1 MTHFNFNSLVRW
13 IILATAIG
21 LAVAC
26 VSATP
31 TASQVQPPAILLE
44 PCQLSAPGSST
55 RLPAKCATLTV
66 YENRAAS
73 TGRQIDLHIAVL
85 PAVSRSPAPD
95 PLFFLTGGPG
105 QAATESYLQIGSAF
119 NKINQNRDVVLVD
132 QRGTGQSHPLACP
145 VLPDDAT
152 ADFSDEQLTTWLS
165 DCLAQLDADPRLY
178 TTSIAMDDLDQVR
191 EALGYDNINIYG
203 VSYGTR
209 AALTYLQQHGDHV
222 RAVILDGVVPQDET
236 LGLDVARD
244 AQRAL
249 DLIFE
254 RCDADPACHEA
265 YPNLRAEFDSLL
277 RALETTPVKLTLS
290 HPVSGS
296 STGLTLTRDMVAM
309 SVRLLSYT
317 PETVALLPLLIHQ
330 AASGNYN
337 LLAAQALMVDD
348 QLNSSITEGMGYS
361 VQCAE
366 DAPFLNSAK
375 SEQAN
380 TGAYLANSITDGLKK
395 ICATWPRGDIPA
407 DFKQPVVSDVPVL
420 LLSGEADP
428 VTPPANADHA
438 AQTLSNSLHL
448 VALGQGHNIIYRGC
462 LPKLA
467 TDFIESGSLADLQT
481 ACVKD
486 IAPMPFFVNFSGPT
500 P

>member
-1 MTHFNFNSLVRW
+1 MPKQSTGLCALSIQL
-13 IILATAIG
+13 IILGLLITAC
-21 LAVAC
+21 APA
-26 VSATP
+26 AP
-31 TASQVQPPAILLE
+31 TESRVQPPAIALE
-44 PCQLSAPGSST
+44 SCQLSAPGSAA
-55 RLPAKCATLTV
+55 RLPAKCGTLTV
-66 YENRAAS
+66 YEDRTAG
-73 TGRQIDLHIAVL
+73 TGRQIDLHLAVL

-119 NKINQNRDVVLVD
+119 NKINQNRDIVLVD

-145 VLPDDAT
+145 DLPDESLSE
-152 ADFSDEQLTTWLS
+152 FGDEQLTAWLD
-165 DCLAQLDADPRLY
+165 DCLTQLDADPRFY

-191 EALGYDNINIYG
+191 EALGYQAINIYG

-209 AALTYLQQHGDHV
+209 AALTYLQQHQAHV
-222 RAVILDGVVPQDET
+222 RAVILDGVVPQDEA

-244 AQRAL
+244 AQRVL

-254 RCDADPACHEA
+254 RCNADPACHEA
-265 YPNLRAEFDSLL
+265 YPNLRAEFDSIL
-277 RALETTPVKLTLS
+277 TTLDTEPVKLTLP
-290 HPVSGS
+290 HPVSGG
-296 STGLTLTRDMVAM
+296 STELTLTRDTVAV

-348 QLNSSITEGMGYS
+348 QLSSSITEGMAYS

-366 DAPFLNSAK
+366 DAPFINTAYA
-375 SEQAN
+375 EQAN
-380 TGAYLANSITDGLKK
+380 AGAYLGNSMTDGIAQ
-395 ICATWPRGDIPA
+395 ICAAWPRGDIPA
-407 DFKQPVVSDVPVL
+407 GFKQPVVSDVPVL

-438 AQTLSNSLHL
+438 AQTLGNSLHL
-448 VALGQGHNIIYRGC
+448 IAPGQGHNVIFRGC
-462 LPKLA
+462 IPTIVA
-467 TDFIESGSLADLQT
+467 DFVESGSVANLQT
-481 ACVKD
+481 DCVND
-486 IAPMPFFVNFSGPT
+486 IAPMPFFVNFSGPQ

>member
-1 MTHFNFNSLVRW
+1 MKDSNFKRLARSL
-13 IILATAIG
+13 ILVLVIG
-21 LAVAC
+21 LTAAC
-26 VSATP
+26 APARP
-31 TASQVQPPAILLE
+31 TAPQVQPPAIPLE
-44 PCQLSAPGSST
+44 PCQLSAPGSSA
-55 RLPAKCATLTV
+55 RLPAKCGTLTV
-66 YENRAAS
+66 YEDRAAQ
-73 TGRQIDLHIAVL
+73 TGRQIDLHLAVL

-119 NKINQNRDVVLVD
+119 NKINQNRDIVLVD

-145 VLPDDAT
+145 DLPDESLSE
-152 ADFSDEQLTTWLS
+152 FGDEQLTAWLD
-165 DCLAQLDADPRLY
+165 DCLTQLDADPRFY

-191 EALGYDNINIYG
+191 ETLGYEAINIYG

-209 AALTYLQQHGDHV
+209 AALTYLQQHQAHV
-222 RAVILDGVVPQDET
+222 RAVILDGVVPQDEA
-236 LGLDVARD
+236 LGLDAARD

-254 RCDADPACHEA
+254 RCNADPACHEA

-277 RALETTPVKLTLS
+277 ETLEAKPVELTLP
-290 HPVSGS
+290 HPISGGQ
-296 STGLTLTRDMVAM
+296 TKLTLTRDTVAV

-348 QLNSSITEGMGYS
+348 ELSASITEGMAYS

-366 DAPFLNSAK
+366 DAPFIKDA
-375 SEQAN
+375 EQAN
-380 TGAYLANSITDGLKK
+380 ARTYLADSMTDGIAQ
-395 ICATWPRGDIPA
+395 ICATWPRGDIPS

-428 VTPPANADHA
+428 VTPPANADRA

-448 VALGQGHNIIYRGC
+448 VAPGQGHSIIFRGC

-467 TDFIESGSLADLQT
+467 TEFVESGSLAGLQT
-481 ACVKD
+481 ECVNE
-486 IAPMPFFVNFSGPT
+486 IAPMPFFVNFSGPK

>member
-1 MTHFNFNSLVRW
+1 MKASNFKRLARSL
-13 IILATAIG
+13 ILVIAIG
-21 LAVAC
+21 LIAAC
-26 VSATP
+26 ASAAP
-31 TASQVQPPAILLE
+31 TESQTQPPAITLE
-44 PCQLSAPGSST
+44 PCQLSAPGSSA
-55 RLPAKCATLTV
+55 RLPAKCGTLTV
-66 YENRAAS
+66 YEDRAAQ

-105 QAATESYLQIGSAF
+105 QAATESYLQIGAAF
-119 NKINQNRDVVLVD
+119 NKINQNRDIVLVD

-145 VLPDDAT
+145 DLPDESLSE
-152 ADFSDEQLTTWLS
+152 FGDEQLTAWLD

-191 EALGYDNINIYG
+191 AALGYDSINIYG

-222 RAVILDGVVPQDET
+222 RSVILDGVVPQDEA

-249 DLIFE
+249 DLIFT
-254 RCDADPACHEA
+254 RCESDPACREA
-265 YPNLRAEFDSLL
+265 YPNLHAEFDSIL
-277 RALETTPVKLTLS
+277 TTLDTEPVKLTLP
-290 HPVSGS
+290 HPVNGGF
-296 STGLTLTRDMVAM
+296 TELTLTRDTVAA

-348 QLNSSITEGMGYS
+348 ELSASITEGMAYS

-366 DAPFLNSAK
+366 DAPFIKDAG
-375 SEQAN
+375 QAN
-380 TGAYLANSITDGLKK
+380 AGAYLGNSMTDGIAQ
-395 ICATWPRGDIPA
+395 ICATWPRGDLPA
-407 DFKQPVVSDVPVL
+407 GFKQPVVSNAPVL

-428 VTPPANADHA
+428 VTPPANADQA

-448 VALGQGHNIIYRGC
+448 VAPGQGHNVIYRGC

-467 TDFIESGSLADLQT
+467 TDFIESGSLTDLQT
-481 ACVKD
+481 DCVND
-486 IAPMPFFVNFSGPT
+486 IAPMPFFVNFSGPK